1 MLISELLQQL
11 ETYAPFALAMDW
23 DNVGLLIGDPGR
35 EAMRA
40 LITLDVT
47 PNAVQKAVA
56 MGADLILSHHPLIF
70 RPLSKITDPLLLA
83 LLENRIAVICLHTNL
98 DVAPQGVNHALAA
111 ALGLEATEI
120 LSAEQ
125 GGKWYHLSVA
135 APVSHSEAIA
145 AAAGDAGAGRIG
157 NYARCFS
164 QHEVT
169 GAWTP
174 LPGARPYIGSRE
186 SSATQTE
193 IELEFMVDEAV
204 LPAVLQAVKSSH
216 PYETPLLYYFPVSN
230 ANPAYGLGLVGRFP
244 ESLNLLQIVELVRAR
259 LHCPRPRLWT
269 AGRDPQSRAQRIAV
283 CGGAGSSIL
292 KQAARSAD
300 LVITGD
306 IGYHHLL
313 ESAIPIIDAGHFYTE
328 YPALE
333 YMHRLLVECGVSCEV
348 LPMQEHEYS
357 RNLLEQ
363 GWER

>member
-1 MLISELLQQL
+1 MLISELLKYL
-11 ETYAPFALAMDW
+11 ETFAPLSLAMDW
-23 DNVGLLIGDPGR
+23 DNVGLLIGDPSR
-35 EAMRA
+35 EITRA
-40 LITLDVT
+40 LVTLDVT

-70 RPLSKITDPLLLA
+70 RPLSKITDPLLLS

-98 DVAPQGVNHALAA
+98 DVAPHGVNQALAE
-111 ALGLEATEI
+111 ALGLESTEI

-135 APVSHSEAIA
+135 APVSHSGAIA

-157 NYARCFS
+157 NYARCSS

-174 LPGARPYIGSRE
+174 LPGARPFIGSAE

-204 LPAVLQAVKSSH
+204 LPAVLQAVQSAH

-230 ANPAYGLGLVGRFP
+230 ANPAYGLGLVGKFP
-244 ESLNLLQIVELVRAR
+244 ETLDLLQIVDLVRQR
-259 LHCPRPRLWT
+259 LHCPQPKLWT
-269 AGRDPQSRAQRIAV
+269 AGRDPQSRAERIAV

-328 YPALE
+328 YPVLNYLQVLLE
-333 YMHRLLVECGVSCEV
+333 KHGLLCEV
-348 LPMQEHEYS
+348 MPMPEHEYS
-357 RNLLEQ
+357 RNLVEQ